1 MSRFIIKDMP
11 RHTMYNLG
19 NEQEGCIVR
28 FLLVCIGILLIAA
41 ACSSSESDTPTTT
54 EPTAASATVDRL
66 RQMAFDY
73 WEAFNSFEADKVLA
87 FLEDTYRLEREEE
100 IRTDIGR
107 IKTFGVRLEVSE
119 QIPPQVDGDKAVMFL
134 LMKEPLGIRR
144 IQMSYLK
151 VDGDWKLTY
160 SEEAEE

>member
-1 MSRFIIKDMP
+1 MSASAD
-11 RHTMYNLG
+11 
-19 NEQEGCIVR
+19 
-28 FLLVCIGILLIAA
+28 A
-41 ACSSSESDTPTTT
+41 SSSTAT
-54 EPTAASATVDRL
+54 EQQEDKTGDASSTVDTL

>member
-1 MSRFIIKDMP
+1 M
-11 RHTMYNLG
+11 
-19 NEQEGCIVR
+19 
-28 FLLVCIGILLIAA
+28 
-41 ACSSSESDTPTTT
+41 
-54 EPTAASATVDRL
+54 L

-87 FLEDTYRLEREEE
+87 FLEDAYRLEREEE

-107 IKTFGVRLEVSE
+107 IKTFGVKLEVSE
-119 QIPPQVDGDKAVMFL
+119 QIPPQIDGDEAVMFL

-151 VDGDWKLTY
+151 VDDNWKVTY
-160 SEEAEE
+160 SEEVE